1 MSLEFSHYPLTPSHH
16 LHCGFD
22 MLGQTVHL
30 MKARNFIAW
39 RLSEN
44 LAENLTVTILSLINL
59 QVVSRGLS

>member
-16 LHCGFD
+16 LRRGFG

-30 MKARNFIAW
+30 MKARRFTAQ

-44 LAENLTVTILSLINL
+44 LAENLTVTVLSLINL
-59 QVVSRGLS
+59 QVVSRRLS